1 MRYELREL
9 VAVAKAL
16 GLVVA
21 AHPTPV
27 RRTGRY
33 RDDWPS
39 AVRDMVTRSRRTF
52 ARGDADEVEGVPAL
66 RRLYVL
72 VCEQPATTQ

>member
-1 MRYELREL
+1 
-9 VAVAKAL
+9 
-16 GLVVA
+16 
-21 AHPTPV
+21 
-27 RRTGRY
+27 
-33 RDDWPS
+33 
-39 AVRDMVTRSRRTF
+39 VTRSRRTF